1 MDITQLD
8 EAVQFYLGKC
18 VAPSTFASYASA
30 QCRFR
35 SFCQASGIQPP
46 FPVKEETLCHFAAH
60 LGQQHLKHRT
70 IKCYLSG
77 IRFAQ
82 IHLSLGDPFRN
93 KAMPRLEYVL
103 SGIKQVQARSAA
115 PPKPRLPITPELLA
129 HIRSVWLKAPRQP
142 DLIMLWAAACVGFF
156 GFLRAAE
163 FTVHTLQG
171 YDPEVH
177 LSLQDV
183 AIDSHSSP
191 SVVRLH
197 IKQSKTD
204 PLRQGVDIF
213 LGATYTT
220 ICPVQAILLY
230 LEVRSPAPGPLFMF
244 QSGSPLT
251 RSALVSHLQTAL
263 QSAGVFPAA
272 YTGHS
277 FRIGAATTAA
287 KCGVE
292 DSLIQTLGRWKS
304 AAYLAYIKIPRQ
316 QLASVSKT
324 LVSHSPTPQ

>member
-1 MDITQLD
+1 M
-8 EAVQFYLGKC
+8 
-18 VAPSTFASYASA
+18 
-30 QCRFR
+30 
-35 SFCQASGIQPP
+35 
-46 FPVKEETLCHFAAH
+46 KEETLCRFAAH

-93 KAMPRLEYVL
+93 KAMPCLEYVL

-163 FTVHTLQG
+163 FTVPTLQG

-191 SVVRLH
+191 SVVRLR

-263 QSAGVFPAA
+263 QSAGVSPAA